1 MGVVFSPAQSSAK
14 CSGVSPAALQ
24 TTLVRLRTALLAA
37 FTTAIISIAGC
48 ASWTNVPPLN
58 SVQNEL
64 WAGRISLQV
73 ETEPPQAFFA
83 GFELRGKAGRGQL
96 TLTNPIGSILGV
108 MRWSP
113 NEALLESGDTTRR
126 FASVDELMEQ
136 TTGAAIPV
144 SALFDWLN
152 GQNSVHS
159 GWSADLSRQPGGRID
174 AIRSDP
180 APLTK
185 LRIVLDQ

>member
-1 MGVVFSPAQSSAK
+1 
-14 CSGVSPAALQ
+14 
-24 TTLVRLRTALLAA
+24 
-37 FTTAIISIAGC
+37 
-48 ASWTNVPPLN
+48 
-58 SVQNEL
+58 L